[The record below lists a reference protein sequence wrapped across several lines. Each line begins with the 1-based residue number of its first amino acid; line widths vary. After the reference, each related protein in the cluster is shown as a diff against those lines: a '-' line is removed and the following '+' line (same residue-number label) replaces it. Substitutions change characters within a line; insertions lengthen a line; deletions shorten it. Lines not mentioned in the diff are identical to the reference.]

1 MFLIVLILNVDV
13 YKIEIWLLKFYLN
26 SNFILE
32 FFYLIIFIFWFKI
45 QTLLHNLIQNIS
57 VSLEITQL
65 IQSLD
70 RVVSKCSR

>member
-26 SNFILE
+26 SNIILE

-65 IQSLD
+65 IQSLG
-70 RVVSKCSR
+70 RVVSKCSK